1 MKVLLTE
8 KVEDLGMTG
17 DVVEVADGYAR
28 NYLLP
33 TRKAVEPTEANRKK
47 YEKVREKK
55 QKKIEKRR
63 ESAEEAAEKLD
74 GLVLDTTRK
83 AQEGGSLYGSVRKE
97 DIKTLVEEEVSVEL
111 DLDQIKLEETIEN
124 TGEHEVDLA
133 LYEDIGAALEV
144 KVEPEEGGEEEE

>member
-33 TRKAVEPTEANRKK
+33 TRKAVDPTEANRKK

-55 QKKIEKRR
+55 QTATVKQLI
-63 ESAEEAAEKLD
+63 
-74 GLVLDTTRK
+74 GL
-83 AQEGGSLYGSVRKE
+83 AG
-97 DIKTLVEEEVSVEL
+97 
-111 DLDQIKLEETIEN
+111 
-124 TGEHEVDLA
+124 
-133 LYEDIGAALEV
+133 
-144 KVEPEEGGEEEE
+144 

>member
-1 MKVLLTE
+1 MKILLTE

-33 TRKAVEPTEANRKK
+33 TRKAVEPTEANEKK

-63 ESAEEAAEKLD
+63 ESAEEATEKLD
-74 GLVLDTTRK
+74 GLALDTTRK

-97 DIKTLVEEEVSVEL
+97 DIKTLVEEEVGVEL

-133 LYEDIGAALEV
+133 LYEDIGAALKV